1 MYSAPWN
8 LNVFLF
14 FYLFSDLYNVSCLE
28 MDTIVDIASKTSGIF
43 GARMTGGGF
52 GGCVVALVR
61 EAYKPLK
68 P

>member
-1 MYSAPWN
+1 
-8 LNVFLF
+8 
-14 FYLFSDLYNVSCLE
+14 